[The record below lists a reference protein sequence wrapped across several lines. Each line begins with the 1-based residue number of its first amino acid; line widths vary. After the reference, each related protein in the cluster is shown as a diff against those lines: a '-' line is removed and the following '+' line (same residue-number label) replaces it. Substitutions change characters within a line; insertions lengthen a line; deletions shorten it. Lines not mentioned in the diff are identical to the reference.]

1 MGNITSVFRIAL
13 DALPMLLGG
22 RIRSWDPAAEM
33 PSLAGKVVL
42 ITGGSIG
49 IGKQAALEL
58 ARHKSPPSQ
67 IWIAS
72 RGGGRGAAAAAEI
85 RRAASSSTVEAHFL
99 ELDLTSLASVR
110 EAARAFSSAAPRLD
124 ILILNAGLMAG
135 NPAVTAEG
143 YELRFGL
150 NYLGHALLA
159 RLLTPLMLETA
170 AANPP
175 AVGGAGSGPRI
186 VAVSSAAYSYTVPGG
201 IRFDTLKGTA
211 EDINVLLRYGQSKLA
226 LLLWAREMAERQP
239 RTTTVAIH
247 PGTVKTELFSPTE
260 GGFLYRLTSML
271 FVPVVGLTVEDGAK
285 NTLWAA
291 TSGDVVSGEYYEPVG
306 VAGRARGWAGDR
318 GLSKKLWEWTE
329 EELKGQD
336 I

>member
-1 MGNITSVFRIAL
+1 MGNISSIFRIAL
-13 DALPMLLGG
+13 DALHMLLGG

-58 ARHKSPPSQ
+58 ARHGAPPSQ

-72 RGGGRGAAAAAEI
+72 RGGGGGAAAVAEI
-85 RRAASSSTVEAHFL
+85 RRAASSPTVEVRFL

-110 EAARAFSSAAPRLD
+110 EAARAFCSVAPRLD
-124 ILILNAGLMAG
+124 LLILNAGLMAG

-143 YELRFGL
+143 YELRFGV
-150 NYLGHALLA
+150 NYVGHALLA

-175 AVGGAGSGPRI
+175 AAGVAGTSPRI
-186 VAVSSAAYSYTVPGG
+186 VAVSSAAHSYTVPGG

-211 EDINVLLRYGQSKLA
+211 EDIDMMRRYGQSKLA

-239 RTTTVAIH
+239 RITTVAIH
-247 PGTVKTELFSPTE
+247 PGTVKTGLFSQPE
-260 GGFLYRLTSML
+260 GGFLYHLVRMI

-306 VAGRARGWAGDR
+306 VAGKAGGWASDR

-329 EELKGQD
+329 EELKGQE